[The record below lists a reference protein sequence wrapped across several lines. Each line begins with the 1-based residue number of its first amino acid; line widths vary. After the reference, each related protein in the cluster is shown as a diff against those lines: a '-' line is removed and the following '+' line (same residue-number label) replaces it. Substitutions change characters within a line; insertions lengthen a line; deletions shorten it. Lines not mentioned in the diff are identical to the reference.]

1 MYQWLAQSLGNVSV
15 NRKLGLGFGLVLLL
29 TLAITLTGWHGMDSI
44 IDRGDKLGNIS
55 VIQQYTQELR
65 IARQHYERRRDD
77 ASVAE
82 LEKALA
88 NLDRQVQLM
97 LGLIEHPADRQR
109 LEQQREAV
117 RTYQQAFNE
126 LKQAGQRREASRD
139 VLGDSADK
147 AAELIG
153 RVQRGLQQG
162 GDINQYQHAVD
173 VSALLQQARF
183 QVRGYTYSGNAD
195 FQQTALKAI
204 DQALVELRALPSKVP
219 AEHAASLDDAATAMA
234 GYRDAV
240 IQFGNAQTAS
250 EQALQR
256 MAEQGTVLLQTSQ
269 AMTTSQTEVRDAAA
283 AQAKTL
289 LALATVLALAF
300 GLVAAW
306 AITRQ
311 IIIPLRQT
319 LRAAERVANGDLT
332 QSLPVQRR
340 DELGQLQASMQRM
353 TQGLRELIGGIGDG
367 VTQIASAA
375 EQLSAV
381 TEQTSAGV
389 NNQKV
394 ETDQVATAMNQMTA
408 TVHEVAR
415 NAEQASEAALMADQQ
430 AREGD
435 RVVGEA
441 VAQIER
447 LAGEVVNS
455 SEAMNQLK
463 AESDKIGSVL
473 DVIKSVAQQT
483 NLLALNAAIE
493 AARAGEAGRG
503 FAVVADEVRSLAQR
517 SAQAAKEIK
526 TLIEESV
533 DKVQVGHTQVGHAG
547 QTMERIVQ
555 SIQQVADMIGEVTA
569 AASEQSEGI
578 SQVNAAVGQ
587 LDQMTQQNAALV
599 EEATA
604 AAQNLQEQALK
615 LQQAISFFQTEDG
628 ATTVLSLSPDT
639 PAPPPRKA
647 SSTLRFYPSLDLLC
661 DLPSWEP
668 ARSAVTT
675 AACSPAP
682 ATTSR

>member
-153 RVQRGLQQG
+153 RVQRGLQQD

-204 DQALVELRALPSKVP
+204 DQALAELRALPSKVP

-517 SAQAAKEIK
+517 TQQSTEE
-526 TLIEESV
+526 IEELIAGLQSGTQRVATVMDNSRQLTDSSV
-533 DKVQVGHTQVGHAG
+533 ELTRRAG
-547 QTMERIVQ
+547 SSLETITRTVS
-555 SIQQVADMIGEVTA
+555 SIQAMNQQIATAAEEQTAVAEEINRSVMNVRDISDQTS
-569 AASEQSEGI
+569 AASEE
-578 SQVNAAVGQ
+578 
-587 LDQMTQQNAALV
+587 T
-599 EEATA
+599 
-604 AAQNLQEQALK
+604 
-615 LQQAISFFQTEDG
+615 
-628 ATTVLSLSPDT
+628 
-639 PAPPPRKA
+639 A
-647 SSTLRFYPSLDLLC
+647 SSSVELARLGTHLQGLVGRFRL
-661 DLPSWEP
+661 
-668 ARSAVTT
+668 
-675 AACSPAP
+675 
-682 ATTSR
+682 